1 PYELVLGEMIS
12 KIAMQMAPQ
21 VQRLSLRL
29 LAFPYKDAL
38 IEAIVSPHSASKN
51 IVSLDIEGV
60 QLGLADLFMILKHLP
75 SIKELRIEPDLE
87 EDYTAQ
93 AVPAFEDEDEEED
106 EDYDNL
112 SLEPKDYLALNLKYL
127 SVMGKCYADTMNLI
141 TFGARVAA
149 RCPKLSFCDMTG

>member
-1 PYELVLGEMIS
+1 
-12 KIAMQMAPQ
+12 MQMAPQ

-106 EDYDNL
+106 EDYDN
-112 SLEPKDYLALNLKYL
+112 
-127 SVMGKCYADTMNLI
+127 
-141 TFGARVAA
+141 
-149 RCPKLSFCDMTG
+149 